1 MSTTSALQS
10 LVALLRNTN
19 AATLRSVLLQ
29 WSLHDV
35 ADALVQLPVADFVP
49 IDDVLDAAQD
59 MATRD
64 LQRFGGSAA
73 LGEPHMTVSAARMIK
88 KRAGWLVVLCLGE
101 VLTTTAMGSSS
112 RRLRVPWC
120 WHCLSR

>member
-1 MSTTSALQS
+1 MNRRFAALRVTDDQ
-10 LVALLRNTN
+10 R
-19 AATLRSVLLQ
+19 AAIELFRREDRT
-29 WSLHDV
+29 
-35 ADALVQLPVADFVP
+35 ALPVIDDDGVL
-49 IDDVLDAAQD
+49 IGIVTVDDVLDAAQN